1 MRAGMVVGNHRHGG
15 RMDWNIGYSE
25 HGAGRSIDRLDQDDP
40 ATVKSR
46 RCEAAAPYRKLK
58 TRAGRP
64 CPSFEEAAF
73 FRSSIHNPPSFRVST
88 IGPRRVKLRP
98 DESLIVLQGWIE

>member
-25 HGAGRSIDRLDQDDP
+25 HGAGRSIDGLDQDDP

-46 RCEAAAPYRKLK
+46 RCEAAAPYRVDL
-58 TRAGRP
+58 
-64 CPSFEEAAF
+64 EQ
-73 FRSSIHNPPSFRVST
+73 NV
-88 IGPRRVKLRP
+88 PRTDWDCKSQP
-98 DESLIVLQGWIE
+98 Q